1 MGLRMRFGILAT
13 LLTVAHPSS
22 AASLIGTSTTPDA
35 FHSGSRFYAHCAN
48 GHYWVGYH
56 DGVEPV
62 LASSPDG
69 VTWTPRGP
77 IFSTFDPTPD
87 GRWAIRYSGNNIIAL
102 GFNATD
108 SDRYYRNGVLNS
120 DGTITWN
127 AADASVGLVTATWP
141 QLNAVIANGK
151 PALWRG
157 SAANTTE
164 GALRG
169 GDQLNTPSWVSAT
182 APPEIT
188 PTTGGGFS
196 AGALFP
202 IGGPDP
208 DDLIILRATTATPY
222 VAGSHRLVSVKYDA
236 SLNAWDPPTAWYN
249 VSLLGPA
256 GGPFGLTED
265 LSTEVKDIGDG
276 PAHQRF
282 AAVRDGNGNLHAVY
296 VNRNDDVVHYKK
308 DVGFNDSWSRV
319 SADVTETTQAIDSVA
334 LTAGRNGQVY
344 LFYLRTGGFTPF
356 HYRRFN
362 GTSWESEN
370 RGFTNVGTLRGF
382 GAMESTNGC
391 SVGIAWAEGAGPYN
405 IMFTLINDCLA
416 LQTSEGAGTFTIT
429 APESFE
435 MRFNAATGGG
445 MDTFF
450 DLADDP
456 TRTYDLAAGI
466 DSHETL
472 FIDEVSSGGTNYR
485 TDQNTNGARAQL
497 LEATPTRVR
506 IRQEAFFQRP
516 NDPAILTGIKG
527 FGDYSVYGS
536 GKMAL
541 AWNRKATSDVSH
553 TGLELQHVVHYQ
565 SVAPLSTWAPFSDSG
580 PLAPTGPGPS
590 DFTLTVGATGSV
602 RTDFLHILYADWSA
616 ADQTRWFADGAN
628 EYGSASWDDTT
639 AGTILAGSS
648 ETWNFL
654 TYFKPT
660 IFPDNLS
667 LNVTRRRDDYRS
679 PDSLSIMVGGPWN
692 DPSENT
698 AADHFNESEGVYNL
712 TLDPALGL
720 RFDINGGGTTRHKP
734 FFKIRQWRSLQDPSS
749 VTLEGVPLDND
760 LDYRADVK
768 PVARAHFA
776 QDLVWYSTLES
787 PAAVTAPDV
796 GSAGSLIA
804 GVAFTGA
811 RYGSGA
817 QISLG
822 GDAIAFPTVDF
833 TAARGA
839 LEFWFQPSWPHDD
852 GVEHDLGGFFVD
864 GANAWF
870 IQKTVGNI
878 LDLRIVTTGGTSVLS
893 VSPANYSWRANDWV
907 HLRIEWDDGA
917 PLATQ
922 QRLYL
927 NGVEPSHTDPV
938 VDYDSAALTLG
949 PLFRIGDNNN
959 GNPSFGAGIYDEV
972 HVYRGAGTPALLAY
986 GGLTSNATEYLASS
1000 SNNFQLSF
1008 AAVDSQRRGEYLY
1021 LGSDSKFRGLNI
1033 ALTTVGAGS
1042 APNLQW
1048 QFWNGNAWTDLEVGF
1063 GFTDETANLTQPDG
1077 TIYWTGDPF
1086 GWSPYSVNGGPDLYY
1101 VRTYLAAGDYATAF
1115 PREGL
1120 IKTDIL
1126 LFQYCGDI
1134 TANAQTFEF
1143 PAPTPTAVELVSFE
1157 ARGLDGAVELFWRTA
1172 SELDNLGFHI
1182 YRAASERGPYE
1193 RTTAEPIPGLGSSP
1207 AGARYRYV
1215 DRGLANGVRY
1225 FYQLEDIETTGK
1237 MKRHGPVEAMPRAE
1251 APTPSSPPAP
1261 SASGPRTAEITYGDP
1276 SAVSLRVLRPGRHEV
1291 LLELA
1296 TGGFYAEPRPDG
1308 AVRLRIPDFVEASEP
1323 GSPALPVRRAWVE
1336 AVAGRRVRVASV
1348 RAEELEVFSLRPS
1361 PAEAPAVIA
1370 TLRGTVRAGR
1380 RPQPEGKGFRWPG
1393 LYPEEAARLLSVGF
1407 QAEVKKALVEL
1418 SPLRWDGEK
1427 GQLVLARRLTVR
1439 LLFSG
1444 RELNEEEAAGPR
1456 GRRHREGRS
1465 HERRQVTARLKVRE
1479 KGLYGASF
1487 EEVMGASRRGVAAS
1501 SLRLSRQGEVVAF
1514 HLEPDQGVFRPGSML
1529 YFLSEGASLN
1539 PYGPEAVYELEQGG
1553 GGVMMPA
1560 VSAYPSGPLVHFIWA
1575 DRQQEENRYY
1585 QAALVGAEDLW
1596 LWDLLFAP
1604 VTKSYPFGLPDLVS
1618 VAEPSKLELRLQGA
1632 SDLPSSPDHHVRVWV
1647 NGTPLAESFFEGK
1660 QPLTLTAEIPP
1671 GVLRGG
1677 ENELSIENVG
1687 DTGAPYSMV
1696 MLDRFR
1702 LRYPRALAAE
1712 AGGLRGTFSESG
1724 VAEVA
1729 GLRDGALLLDTS
1741 ENPPRW
1747 LSGGVLTAAGL
1758 GFAVEAGHSY
1768 LAVSPPAVLKPRMEK
1783 PLASRLKE
1791 DQNRADYLVVGPREL
1806 LEAAEPLLDLRRSQ
1820 GLLSRAV
1827 SMEEVYSEFGFGEPR
1842 PEAVREFLSYA
1853 YHHWRRPSPRYVLL
1867 LGDASY
1873 DFKDYL
1879 GTGVVNQV
1887 PPLMVKT
1894 PYLWTASDPAFG
1906 SVNGED
1912 LLPDLA
1918 IGRLPA
1924 ASLGE
1929 ARVMVEKILA
1939 YEAGAP
1945 SSEGAVVL
1953 VADNADRAGDFEADA
1968 EELASGLLASRE
1980 PRRIYLGRLGVERTR
1995 QAIVD
2000 AFDQGASLMS
2010 YSGHGGIHLWAQENI
2025 FDTERVGSLAPRPRQ
2040 PLVLTLNCLNG
2051 YFQFPYFN
2059 SLGEELVKAEGK
2071 GAIAVFSPSGLSL
2084 NEPAHRF
2091 HTALVAE
2098 LVGGRHAR
2106 LGDAVLASQVVY
2118 AQSGALPE
2126 LLRIY
2131 HLLGDPA
2138 LRIR

>member
-1 MGLRMRFGILAT
+1 MRFGILAT
-13 LLTVAHPSS
+13 LLSVADPCW

-69 VTWTPRGP
+69 VTWTARGP
-77 IFSTFDPTPD
+77 IFSSFDPTPD

-108 SDRYYRNGVLNS
+108 NDRYYRNGVLNS

-157 SAANTTE
+157 SAANTAE
-164 GALRG
+164 GALRL
-169 GDQLNTPSWVSAT
+169 GDQLNTPTWVAAT

-196 AGALFP
+196 AGAIFP
-202 IGGPDP
+202 IGGADP
-208 DDLIILRATTATPY
+208 EDLIILRATTVTPP
-222 VAGSHRLVSVKYDA
+222 AAASHRLVAVKYDA
-236 SLNAWDPPTAWYN
+236 SLNTWDPPTAWYN
-249 VSLLGPA
+249 VSLIGPA
-256 GGPFGLTED
+256 GGPFGLTEGPD
-265 LSTEVKDIGDG
+265 TEVKDIADG
-276 PAHQRF
+276 GAHQRF
-282 AAVRDGNGNLHAVY
+282 AAVRDSNGNLHAVY
-296 VNRNDDVVHYKK
+296 VNRNDDVVHYRK
-308 DVGFNDSWSRV
+308 DVGFNDTWSRV
-319 SADVTETTQAIDSVA
+319 SADVTEAPQAIDSVA

-344 LFYLRTGGFTPF
+344 LFYLRTGGYIPF

-370 RGFTNVGTLRGF
+370 RGSTNSGTVRGF

-391 SVGIAWAEGAGPYN
+391 TVGIAWAEGAGPYN
-405 IMFTLINDCLA
+405 IMFTLINDCPP
-416 LQTSEGAGTFTIT
+416 LQTSEGAGTVTVT

-435 MRFNAATGGG
+435 MRFNEATGGG
-445 MDTFF
+445 VDTFF

-472 FIDEVSSGGTNYR
+472 FIDEVASGGINYR

-516 NDPAILTGIKG
+516 NNADILTGIKG
-527 FGDYSVYGS
+527 YGDYSVYGS

-541 AWNRKATSDVSH
+541 AWNRKATSDVSY
-553 TGLELQHVVHYQ
+553 TGQELQHVVHYQ

-590 DFTLTVGATGSV
+590 DFTLAVSASGSV
-602 RTDFLHILYADWSA
+602 RTDFLHILYADWA
-616 ADQTRWFADGAN
+616 AAVQTRWSADGVN
-628 EYGSASWDDTT
+628 EYGSASWEKS

-660 IFPDNLS
+660 IFSDNLS

-698 AADHFNESEGVYNL
+698 AADHFNEAEGVYNL

-749 VTLEGVPLDND
+749 VTLEGFPLDND

-768 PVARAHFA
+768 PISRAHFA
-776 QDLVWYSTLES
+776 NVLRYYSTLQDA
-787 PAAVTAPDV
+787 AAVTSPNV
-796 GSAGSLIA
+796 GAAGTV
-804 GVAFTGA
+804 GGTTDFPGA
-811 RYGSGA
+811 RFGSGARFDVDGEYLSIPPPSFSEDVIEFWYRPFYDYGSGVA
-817 QISLG
+817 
-822 GDAIAFPTVDF
+822 GDPQGLFGSWVDASNF
-833 TAARGA
+833 FLAYHQPGTTAADGIRFEISVAGVPFSTAVGA
-839 LEFWFQPSWPHDD
+839 P
-852 GVEHDLGGFFVD
+852 
-864 GANAWF
+864 
-870 IQKTVGNI
+870 
-878 LDLRIVTTGGTSVLS
+878 
-893 VSPANYSWRANDWV
+893 PAAPVHWRANEWV
-907 HLRIEWDDGA
+907 HLRFVWDAA
-917 PLATQ
+917 PD
-922 QRLYL
+922 RLQVYL
-927 NGVEPSHTDPV
+927 NGTLV
-938 VDYDSAALTLG
+938 SAAPSGSYPT
-949 PLFRIGDNNN
+949 PFSSPDFYVGDRELSGSFNNN
-959 GNPSFGAGIYDEV
+959 ANGIIDELYV
-972 HVYRGAGTPALLAY
+972 HDTTDQPTLIAY
-986 GGLTSNATEYLASS
+986 GGLTTNVDEFLASAA
-1000 SNNFQLSF
+1000 NNFVLGF
-1008 AAVDSQRRGEYLY
+1008 TVVDPLQRGEYLY
-1021 LGSDSKFRGLNI
+1021 LGVDSKFRGLNV
-1033 ALTTVGAGS
+1033 ALATAGAGTS
-1042 APNLQW
+1042 PNLQW

-1063 GFTDETANLTQPDG
+1063 GFTDETANLTQPNG
-1077 TIYWTGDPF
+1077 TVYWTGDPL
-1086 GWSPYSVNGGPDLYY
+1086 GWSPYSVNGGPELYY
-1101 VRTYLAAGDYATAF
+1101 VRAYLAAGDYATSY
-1115 PREGL
+1115 PREAL

-1126 LFQYCGDI
+1126 LFQHCGDI
-1134 TANAQTFEF
+1134 TANSQTFEF
-1143 PAPTPTAVELVSFE
+1143 PPPTPTAVELVSFE
-1157 ARGLDGAVELFWRTA
+1157 ARGLNAAVELSWRTA

-1182 YRAASERGPYE
+1182 YRSASERGPYE
-1193 RTTAEPIPGLGSSP
+1193 RITAAPIPGLGSSP
-1207 AGARYRYV
+1207 AGARYGYV
-1215 DRGLANGVRY
+1215 DRGLTNGVQY

-1237 MKRHGPVEAMPRAE
+1237 TKRHGPVEATPSAE
-1251 APTPSSPPAP
+1251 APTSSSPPAP

-1291 LLELA
+1291 LLVLA

-1308 AVRLRIPDFVEASEP
+1308 TVRLRIPDFVEASEP
-1323 GSPALPVRRAWVE
+1323 GSPALPVKRAWVE
-1336 AVAGRRVRVASV
+1336 AVAGRRVRVVSV
-1348 RAEELEVFSLRPS
+1348 RAEDVEMFSMRPS
-1361 PAEAPAVIA
+1361 PVEAPAVIA

-1380 RPQPEGKGFRWPG
+1380 QSQPEGKAFRRG

-1407 QAEVKKALVEL
+1407 QGEVKKALVEL

-1427 GQLVLARRLTVR
+1427 GQLLLARRLTVR
-1439 LLFSG
+1439 LMFSG
-1444 RELNEEEAAGPR
+1444 REASEQEAAGAR

-1465 HERRQVTARLKVRE
+1465 HERRRVTARLTVRE
-1479 KGLYGASF
+1479 KGLYGVRF

-1501 SLRLSRQGEVVAF
+1501 SLRLSRQGEAVAF
-1514 HLEPDQGVFRPGSML
+1514 HIEPDQGAFRPGSVL

-1553 GGVMMPA
+1553 GGVMMPTGS
-1560 VSAYPSGPLVHFIWA
+1560 VYPSGPPVHFLWA

-1585 QAALVGAEDLW
+1585 QAALVAAEDLW

-1604 VTKSYPFGLPDLVS
+1604 VTKSYPFGLPDLVR

-1632 SDLPSSPDHHVRVWV
+1632 SDFPSSPDHHLRVWV

-1660 QPLTLTAEIPP
+1660 QPLMVTAEIPP
-1671 GVLRGG
+1671 GVLKGG

-1687 DTGAPYSMV
+1687 DTGAAYSMV
-1696 MLDRFR
+1696 MVDRFR

-1724 VAEVA
+1724 VAEVG
-1729 GLRDGALLLDTS
+1729 GLGEGASLLDIS

-1747 LSGGVLTAAGL
+1747 LWGVMSTAGGLR
-1758 GFAVEAGHSY
+1758 FAVEAGRSY
-1768 LAVSPPAVLKPRMEK
+1768 LAVSPPAVLKPRVEK
-1783 PLASRLKE
+1783 PLSSRLKE
-1791 DQNRADYLVVGPREL
+1791 EQNRADYLVIAPRAL
-1806 LEAAEPLLDLRRSQ
+1806 LDAAAPLLDLRRSQ
-1820 GLLSRAV
+1820 GLSSRAV
-1827 SMEEVYSEFGFGEPR
+1827 SMEEVYSEFGFGETR

-1879 GTGVVNQV
+1879 GTGMVNQV

-1894 PYLWTASDPAFG
+1894 SYLWTASDPAYG

-1924 ASLGE
+1924 ASLSE

-1939 YEAGAP
+1939 YEAGAA

-1968 EELASGLLASRE
+1968 DELASGLLASRE

-1995 QAIVD
+1995 EAIVD

-2010 YSGHGGIHLWAQENI
+2010 YLGHGGIHLWAQENI
-2025 FDTERVGSLAPRPRQ
+2025 FDTQRVGSLAPRPRQ

-2051 YFQFPYFN
+2051 YFHFPYFN

-2071 GAIAVFSPSGLSL
+2071 GAIAAFSPSGLSL

-2106 LGDAVLASQVVY
+2106 LGDAVLASQAVY